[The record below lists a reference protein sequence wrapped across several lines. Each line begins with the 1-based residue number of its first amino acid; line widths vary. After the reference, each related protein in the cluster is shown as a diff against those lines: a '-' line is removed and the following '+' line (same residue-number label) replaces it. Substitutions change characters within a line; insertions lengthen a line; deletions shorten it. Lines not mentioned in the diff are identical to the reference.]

1 MKEVASKFLVWLNGL
16 VSGTGGDGQSGTKL
30 MYLVAGLGSAFAAT
44 IMTLVAACVGMFAV
58 AAPFLLELFKK
69 NGEACP
75 HIALDG
81 VFWSAYFTCL
91 GGLWISIFGY
101 ATSAKKH
108 AADATKEITIADMT
122 KWNSA
127 PTPPATTTTE
137 VTASR
142 TTITPGAK
150 KK

>member
-1 MKEVASKFLVWLNGL
+1 MKEATAKFLIWLNGL

-44 IMTLVAACVGMFAV
+44 VMTLVAACVGMFAV
-58 AAPFLLELFKK
+58 VAPFLLELFKK

-108 AADATKEITIADMT
+108 AADATKEIAIAGMT
-122 KWNSA
+122 PQKTSA
-127 PTPPATTTTE
+127 PAPATTTTE
-137 VTASR
+137 LTASR
-142 TTITPGAK
+142 TTTTPGAK